1 MLDEVEIVVRSG
13 KGGGGA
19 VGFRREKFVPFGGPD
34 GGDGGRGG
42 DVVIMADSAVSS
54 LLAFK
59 RKRSFRAGDG
69 RGGRNQKRH
78 GRKGEGL
85 VLMVPPGTVVMERA
99 QTGDRNTVADLEHAG
114 ERVVVARG
122 GEGGRGNTH
131 FASSTNQA
139 PQLAEKGEAG
149 EEKAVLFE
157 LRLIADVGII
167 GYPNVGKSTL
177 LAAASA
183 ARPEIAGY
191 PFTTREPALGVAE
204 VGERSF
210 ILAEIPGLI
219 DGAHLGHGL
228 GHDFLRH
235 ITRTKML
242 IHLIDGSSSSPC
254 EDMAKVN
261 AELGLFDPALGQ
273 KRQLTV
279 VNKIDLP
286 QVRRRLAEMEND
298 LSAVGV
304 SPLFI
309 SAASGE
315 GVSRL
320 LAETLKVLDEV
331 MAAREATVR
340 PPGRVFRP
348 EPKPAPPKVLRE
360 GDTFVVL
367 SSELERLIAR
377 LDMTGPGGRGQLS
390 KQFERLGVSRVLRRA
405 GVKPGDRV
413 RCGNTEWEWGT

>member
-1 MLDEVEIVVRSG
+1 MFDQVEIVVRAG
-13 KGGGGA
+13 KGGDG
-19 VGFRREKFVPFGGPD
+19 VVSFRREKFVPFGGPD

-42 DVVIMADSAVSS
+42 DVMIKADSAVDS
-54 LLAFK
+54 LLFFK

-69 RGGRNQKRH
+69 RNGKGQKKH
-78 GRKGEGL
+78 GRKGEDL
-85 VLMVPPGTVVMERA
+85 VLMVPPGTVVSQKTPVGNQEI
-99 QTGDRNTVADLEHAG
+99 VADLERPG
-114 ERVVVARG
+114 EQVVVAG
-122 GEGGRGNTH
+122 GGRGGRGNTH
-131 FASSTNQA
+131 FASSTDQA

-149 EEKAVLFE
+149 EERTIFLE

-191 PFTTREPALGVAE
+191 PFTTKEPVLGVVE
-204 VGERSF
+204 VRERSF
-210 ILAEIPGLI
+210 VLAEIPGLI
-219 DGAHLGHGL
+219 EGAHLGRGL

-235 ITRTKML
+235 VTRTKML
-242 IHLIDGSSSSPC
+242 IHLIDGSSLSPC
-254 EDMAKVN
+254 EDMAKVS
-261 AELGLFDPALGQ
+261 AELGLFDLALGQ
-273 KRQLTV
+273 KRQLAV

-286 QVRRRLAEMEND
+286 QVRARLAEIKSD
-298 LSAVGV
+298 FSAVGV

-331 MAAREATVR
+331 TAAREVAAKL
-340 PPGRVFRP
+340 PGRVFRP
-348 EPKPAPPKVLRE
+348 EPKPAPPRVFRE
-360 GDTFVVL
+360 GETFVVL
-367 SSELERLIAR
+367 SSELERLITR
-377 LDMTGPGGRGQLS
+377 LEMTGPGVRRQLS
-390 KQFERLGVSRVLRRA
+390 KQLARLGVSRALKRA